1 MRAFDSLPGTN
12 SIVTE
17 RLLAATDVDDLQ
29 SGQAE
34 MEGKPF
40 QAFHAEGNSPRCVIS
55 HDLLHEHLIH
65 PGNLVPFAKKTAFS
79 EECWRE
85 TVDSLL
91 AMEGSGLLQNGM
103 NFQN

>member
-40 QAFHAEGNSPRCVIS
+40 PGIS
-55 HDLLHEHLIH
+55 
-65 PGNLVPFAKKTAFS
+65 
-79 EECWRE
+79 C
-85 TVDSLL
+85 
-91 AMEGSGLLQNGM
+91 
-103 NFQN
+103 